1 MQHNLVASLSNGSS
15 TTYEHAQGLGD
26 DQVHVA
32 GVLPGGQRVAE
43 PGGGG
48 PPGRHAHQGVRGGVG
63 NISWGSIA
71 INL

>member
-1 MQHNLVASLSNGSS
+1 MPLPNIVQICNIVKSISKWSI

-26 DQVHVA
+26 DEVHVA

-48 PPGRHAHQGVRGGVG
+48 PPG
-63 NISWGSIA
+63 
-71 INL
+71 

>member
-1 MQHNLVASLSNGSS
+1 MSLNTQSLFSYSESGEMPPLVVGVGTNIVTSISKGSIS
-15 TTYEHAQGLGD
+15 TYEHAQGLGD

-48 PPGRHAHQGVRGGVG
+48 PPG
-63 NISWGSIA
+63 
-71 INL
+71 